1 MASWHPGLIALE
13 EEAKQS
19 ATVLF
24 FVIDN
29 QTRAVSSMLEASYLA
44 ASGRKLV
51 LVVSRL
57 SGPWQQI
64 CGEAISNT

>member
-29 QTRAVSSMLEASYLA
+29 QTRGVSSMLEASYLA
-44 ASGRKLV
+44 ASGRELV
-51 LVVSRL
+51 LVVSRHA
-57 SGPWQQI
+57 SGATI
-64 CGEAISNT
+64 CGEKITNT

>member
-29 QTRAVSSMLEASYLA
+29 QTRGVSSMLEAAYLA

-51 LVVSRL
+51 LVVSRHA
-57 SGPWQQI
+57 SSASI
-64 CGEAISNT
+64 CGEKITNT